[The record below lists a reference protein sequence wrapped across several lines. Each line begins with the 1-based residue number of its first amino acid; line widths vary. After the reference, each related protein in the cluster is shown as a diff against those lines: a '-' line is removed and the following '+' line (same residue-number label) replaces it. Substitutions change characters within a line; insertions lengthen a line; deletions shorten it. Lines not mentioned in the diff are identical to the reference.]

1 MNINFDKFKN
11 SLPYASEMY
20 GIYQPL
26 LGWKSKR
33 MLQRFKPDLLLDNE
47 LFRRISASLKAQADA
62 GGIMDLHVD
71 DLNRLDLHCAPL
83 EVRTALPKSPVRLE
97 QGLDNSLLLRALA
110 GRFEQAP
117 DELNP
122 SALKEILSRE
132 NLDQMLGELS
142 RLCHDNNAGFNPGP
156 TAMLKAVNE
165 WWRSWQAT
173 DPAEDALLAT
183 KRAVKEILD
192 RESLVAGVLH
202 ELVKKKRYSDI
213 IKMFT
218 APDENLD
225 WKVFEQ
231 MRRLIDPLETFDVKT
246 DLDKVVLSPVGIV
259 HLFRQY
265 FFEFDSFLGPSV
277 QHVWLS
283 PGSQVEMIEINTRRT
298 QVERSSEDSGDTLT
312 RRGSADYVE
321 DELSDAIRQNNNS
334 KTHFGVSVETDSDI
348 VVPFY
353 TGEIQTSTDYNM
365 DNSVQVAKESVH
377 NLLRK
382 ECNSVATAVRK
393 SYRTTFR
400 SVTETEDVSSKKYL
414 LANTTPNLINYE
426 LRRKMRQVGV
436 QVQDIGA
443 HLCWQT
449 YVDLPGDELRIA
461 NLLHI
466 SKPENLNL
474 LPNPEAIP
482 MPEPLLK
489 AETIRGSFAW
499 DMEDKPIPDR
509 PDLRMVPFQKH
520 LIVPPKSGYL
530 YERYEIRK
538 VQGNSWILDA
548 EIRGNEAHVG
558 IRSGNPGIKFDER
571 VEFAYELD
579 FYFRPGQSLIDEVNR
594 VNQAR
599 LEQAKQE
606 NAQRAAEAYF
616 NLAKERINAERAIK
630 PRKFEE
636 LREEERI
643 VVYRNLMRQL
653 LKETGFGNAT
663 AATQHVL
670 AELVQSM
677 FDVNKMLYFVAPEWW
692 SPRHLGQRQAPVW
705 SNPAAV
711 SAPAIPVRGREHYAI
726 TEKSNP
732 APMGSSLGWLLQL
745 DGDKQRNAFINA
757 PWVKA
762 VIPIRSGKELAALN
776 WLTQNMV
783 EGSEGLDGLYQEGS
797 VGEKEAMLA
806 VLQAFSW
813 DDPVLTTR
821 YQTITP
827 GELQLRD
834 AIRCLALRVQ
844 AKFMQSKQAVEQPL
858 NPEDPNDLQMGRYL
872 PTEKVFET
880 GFDPIG
886 GFQAA
891 GPQPF
896 AVFSQWLEVV
906 PTDQIVAVEV
916 KYDPKTGMQV

>member
-1 MNINFDKFKN
+1 MNINFNKFKN

-47 LFRRISASLKAQADA
+47 LFRRISANLKPQADA
-62 GGIMDLHVD
+62 GGITDLHID

-83 EVRTALPKSPVRLE
+83 DVRTALPKSPVRLAR
-97 QGLDNSLLLRALA
+97 GLEMSLLLRALA
-110 GRFEQAP
+110 GRFEQNP
-117 DELNP
+117 DELTP
-122 SALKEILSRE
+122 SALKEILSLE
-132 NLDQMLGELS
+132 HLDQMLATLS
-142 RLCHDNNAGFNPGP
+142 RLCHDNNAAFNPQP
-156 TAMLKAVNE
+156 TAMLQAVQE
-165 WWRSWQAT
+165 WWRSWLAT
-173 DPAEDALLAT
+173 DPAEDALQAT
-183 KRAVKEILD
+183 QRAVREMLE

-202 ELVKKKRYSDI
+202 ELVKKKRYGEI

-218 APDENLD
+218 AADDNLD

-283 PGSQVEMIEINTRRT
+283 PGAQVEMIEINTRRT
-298 QVERSSEDSGDTLT
+298 RVERSSEDSGDSFT
-312 RRGSADYVE
+312 RSSAADYVE

-414 LANTTPNLINYE
+414 LANNTPNLINYE

-449 YVDLPGDELRIA
+449 YVDLPGDELRMP

-466 SKPENLNL
+466 AKPENLNL
-474 LPNPEAIP
+474 LPNPEAVP
-482 MPEPLLK
+482 TPEPLLK

-520 LIVPPKSGYL
+520 LIVPPKSGYFF
-530 YERYEIRK
+530 ERYEIRK
-538 VQGNSWILDA
+538 VQGNSWVLDA

-579 FYFRPGQSLIDEVNR
+579 FYFRPGQARTDQAGKRPTRGGSLFQFSQRAHQRRTGHQAPQVRRPPGGRTHRGVPQPDAPITERNR
-594 VNQAR
+594 VWQRNTRDAARFGRTGAVYVRHKQDALLRGPRMVVASASWTTAGAR
-599 LEQAKQE
+599 LEQPRRCA
-606 NAQRAAEAYF
+606 RA
-616 NLAKERINAERAIK
+616 
-630 PRKFEE
+630 
-636 LREEERI
+636 
-643 VVYRNLMRQL
+643 
-653 LKETGFGNAT
+653 
-663 AATQHVL
+663 
-670 AELVQSM
+670 
-677 FDVNKMLYFVAPEWW
+677 
-692 SPRHLGQRQAPVW
+692 
-705 SNPAAV
+705 
-711 SAPAIPVRGREHYAI
+711 
-726 TEKSNP
+726 
-732 APMGSSLGWLLQL
+732 
-745 DGDKQRNAFINA
+745 
-757 PWVKA
+757 
-762 VIPIRSGKELAALN
+762 
-776 WLTQNMV
+776 
-783 EGSEGLDGLYQEGS
+783 
-797 VGEKEAMLA
+797 
-806 VLQAFSW
+806 
-813 DDPVLTTR
+813 R
-821 YQTITP
+821 YS
-827 GELQLRD
+827 
-834 AIRCLALRVQ
+834 C
-844 AKFMQSKQAVEQPL
+844 
-858 NPEDPNDLQMGRYL
+858 
-872 PTEKVFET
+872 
-880 GFDPIG
+880 
-886 GFQAA
+886 A
-891 GPQPF
+891 G
-896 AVFSQWLEVV
+896 
-906 PTDQIVAVEV
+906 T
-916 KYDPKTGMQV
+916 

>member
-117 DELNP
+117 DELTP

-156 TAMLKAVNE
+156 TAMLKAVND

-400 SVTETEDVSSKKYL
+400 SVTDTEDVSSKKYL

-579 FYFRPGQSLIDEVNR
+579 FYFRPGQGLIDEVNR

-692 SPRHLGQRQAPVW
+692 SPRHLGQRQVPVW

-844 AKFMQSKQAVEQPL
+844 AKFM
-858 NPEDPNDLQMGRYL
+858 
-872 PTEKVFET
+872 
-880 GFDPIG
+880 
-886 GFQAA
+886 
-891 GPQPF
+891 
-896 AVFSQWLEVV
+896 
-906 PTDQIVAVEV
+906 
-916 KYDPKTGMQV
+916 